1 MPIIAR
7 TLRLGLAAGVFAAA
21 AAFALTVLLVL
32 ARGANAGEPL
42 VLKRVMLSS
51 GGVGYFEHEAR
62 IDGNA
67 ILELELRLEQV
78 DDALKSL
85 VVYDDKGGIGSVVL
99 PGREPLAQ
107 AFRDLPFDHSAL
119 GSPAALFGA
128 LQGAEVTVTGTRN
141 LVGRILSITEERV
154 QLPGP
159 NAAVIARHRVSLLTP
174 TGIQQFVL
182 QEAESVQFSDPKLRA
197 QVESA
202 LGAVAQHRAKDKRVL
217 SIAANGQGARTVRVA
232 YVVAAPL
239 WKTAYRVTL
248 PPLATGETDGPNAKA
263 MMQGWAVVENMTGQD
278 WAKVELTLVSGS
290 PVTFRQALY
299 QSYYV
304 NRPEVPVE
312 VMGRVLP
319 RLDQGAMSLEQQAAE
334 QIERR
339 RGQARASA
347 PAAAPQAMAGAM
359 ARQLSDANKMTQELS
374 RLEPLS
380 IATAEAAAES
390 QEATTQVVF
399 RFPQPVSVESGQ
411 TLTIPVVNREV
422 PARRFALYQ
431 PQTHARHPL
440 AAVRLTNEAKDGQG
454 TGLPPGVLTLY
465 ERGRDGQVAYVGDAR
480 LGALPVGEQRLV
492 SYALDQKVT
501 VDREDQ
507 GRRSIGKG
515 SIDRGVFRYMTTE
528 RQTVIYRVKGAKLE
542 ARSLIVEHPRMQ
554 GWKLVQP
561 ADKDVELTDGFYRL
575 SGDLPKD
582 GTARIEV
589 VLEYPRQES
598 LQIAQ
603 VNRDQIAFFAS
614 SQELDKPIRDAFTEL
629 ARLQSEA
636 DRQARRLDDLN
647 NQRKRLVEDQ
657 SRLRD
662 NLNRTPSN
670 SDIHKRYLA
679 KLNDQE
685 GEIERLD
692 ADLRKTEDLQSKA
705 KEAVAVYIGSL
716 KL

>member
-7 TLRLGLAAGVFAAA
+7 TLRLGFAAGVFAAA
-21 AAFALTVLLVL
+21 TAFALAVLLVL
-32 ARGANAGEPL
+32 ARGASAAEPL

-107 AFRDLPFDHSAL
+107 AFRDLPFDQSAL
-119 GSPAALFGA
+119 GSPVALFGA

-141 LVGRILSITEERV
+141 LGGRILSIAEERV
-154 QLPGP
+154 HPPGP
-159 NAAVIARHRVSLLTP
+159 NPAVITRHRVSLLTP

-182 QEAESVQFSDPKLRA
+182 QEAESVQFSDPKLKA
-197 QVESA
+197 QVEAA
-202 LGAVAQHRAKDKRVL
+202 LAAVAQHRAKDKRVL
-217 SIAANGQGARTVRVA
+217 SIAANGQGPRTVRVA

-248 PPLATGETDGPNAKA
+248 PPLAPGETDGPNAKA

-319 RLDQGAMSLEQQAAE
+319 RLDQGAMSLEQQAAQ

-339 RGQARASA
+339 RGQAMAPA
-347 PAAAPQAMAGAM
+347 PAAAPAIAGLAAKAMRDTNQVA
-359 ARQLSDANKMTQELS
+359 QEVS
-374 RLEPLS
+374 RIKPMG

-399 RFPQPVSVESGQ
+399 RFPQPVTVESGQ
-411 TLTIPVVNREV
+411 TLTIPVINREV

-431 PQTHARHPL
+431 PQTHARYPL
-440 AAVRLTNEAKDGQG
+440 AAVRLTNEVKDGQG

-507 GRRSIGKG
+507 GRRNIGKG
-515 SIDRGVFRYMTTE
+515 SIDRGVFRYMATE
-528 RQTVIYRVKGAKLE
+528 RQTVTYRVKGAKLE
-542 ARSLIVEHPRMQ
+542 ARSLIVEHPRMP

-561 ADKDVELTDGFYRL
+561 ADKDIELTDGFYRL

-582 GTARIEV
+582 GTTKIEV
-589 VLEYPRQES
+589 VQEFPRQETI
-598 LQIAQ
+598 QIAQ
-603 VNRDQIAFFAS
+603 VNRDQIAFFAG
-614 SQELDKPIRDAFTEL
+614 SQELDKPIRDAFVEL
-629 ARLQSEA
+629 ARLQGET
-636 DRQARRLDDLN
+636 DRYARRLDDLN

-662 NLNRTPSN
+662 NLNRTPGN

-685 GEIERLD
+685 GEIEKLD
-692 ADLRKTEDLQSKA
+692 ADLRKTEDLQTKA
-705 KEAVAVYIGSL
+705 KETVATYIGGL